1 MSGRIRT
8 GVLLAAAMFAVA
20 PAAQAAT
27 PTLAQIT
34 ARLRTSAQYDDPA
47 ANVTP
52 AQNAAITK
60 AINDARTKNRIVRVA
75 ILAKAPPDAPGATAA
90 PRLRARLKLKGTVV
104 VALPKST
111 QIASLN
117 VGGKRL
123 ARAREAV
130 ADKGGYA
137 GALAAVDALT
147 GPLPPPTQT
156 TPTTETTTTTPVTA
170 SSGGS
175 GISSW
180 IWIVIVAVV
189 VALAAVLTALRV
201 RTRRVRR
208 RGGGNLIEGA
218 RALLQGRLDGLG
230 EVLSETA
237 VGVSEREDLALTS
250 HHRSASETVSEVRAS
265 IGRLDG
271 PPAFRAAHGRLDDAE
286 WHLGVVQSHLAQG
299 GEPPRPE
306 SGHPARCF
314 FNAEHGLATVEI
326 ELELPGV
333 RTVSVGICA
342 ADAVRLSR
350 GEEPEVGAVTV
361 GRRRLPW
368 AAAPTWY
375 GGWGWGQDDLPSLR
389 YHGQPIF
396 ASTAQLDAFSGA
408 ISTGTVS
415 RVRPIAST
423 DEPAVAGHDA
433 DYEGALPGMD
443 VPSGSFEPDPAAVE
457 VDEPAI
463 DEPDPD
469 ELGAPDEPVADD
481 AADESEPPRD
491 PDAQR

>member
-1 MSGRIRT
+1 MSGRFRT
-8 GVLLAAAMFAVA
+8 VALIAAAMFALA
-20 PAAQAAT
+20 PAAEAAA

-47 ANVTP
+47 AKVTP
-52 AQNAAITK
+52 AQRAAITS
-60 AINDARTKNRIVRVA
+60 AINDARTKKRIVRVA
-75 ILAKAPPDAPGATAA
+75 VLSGVPSDAPGASAA
-90 PRLRARLKLKGTVV
+90 RRLRARLKLAGTVI
-104 VALPKST
+104 VALPKSV

-117 VGGKRL
+117 VGGRRL
-123 ARAREAV
+123 LQARALV
-130 ADKGGYA
+130 QGKGGAA
-137 GALAAVDALT
+137 GALTAIRALT
-147 GPLPPPTQT
+147 APLAPPS
-156 TPTTETTTTTPVTA
+156 TTTTPTGTTPTAPAA
-170 SSGGS
+170 SSGG
-175 GISSW
+175 GGVATW
-180 IWIVIVAVV
+180 IYVAIAAVAL
-189 VALAAVLTALRV
+189 ALAAVLTALRV

-230 EVLSETA
+230 ELLAATA
-237 VGVSEREDLALTS
+237 VGVSERDDLALS
-250 HHRSASETVSEVRAS
+250 GHHRNAAETVSEVRSS

-286 WHLGVVQSHLAQG
+286 WHLGVVEAHLGQG

-375 GGWGWGQDDLPSLR
+375 GGWGWGQDDLPTLR

-396 ASTAQLDAFSGA
+396 ASSSQLDAFAGVTPTGA
-408 ISTGTVS
+408 VS
-415 RVRPIAST
+415 RVRPIASPAHPSSQH
-423 DEPAVAGHDA
+423 DEP
-433 DYEGALPGMD
+433 
-443 VPSGSFEPDPAAVE
+443 
-457 VDEPAI
+457 
-463 DEPDPD
+463 
-469 ELGAPDEPVADD
+469 
-481 AADESEPPRD
+481 ADESELPGLAAEDDQFETGTIGEHEEQFHD
-491 PDAQR
+491 PDVATDAEALPEPDPIDESGTDELPHEHRPET

>member
-1 MSGRIRT
+1 
-8 GVLLAAAMFAVA
+8 MFAAA
-20 PAAQAAT
+20 PAAQAAS

-47 ANVTP
+47 AKVTA

-60 AINDARTKNRIVRVA
+60 AINQARSKNRIVRVA
-75 ILAKAPPDAPGATAA
+75 ILAKAPSDAPGATAA
-90 PRLRARLKLKGTVV
+90 RRLRARLKLKGTVI

-117 VGGKRL
+117 VGGRRL
-123 ARAREAV
+123 AQALALV
-130 ADKGGYA
+130 ASKGGYA
-137 GALAAVDALT
+137 GARSAVDALT
-147 GPLPPPTQT
+147 APLAPPTQT
-156 TPTTETTTTTPVTA
+156 TTTEPTTTTPVA
-170 SSGGS
+170 SSGGGS
-175 GISSW
+175 GISKW
-180 IWIVIVAVV
+180 IYIAIAAAAI
-189 VALAAVLTALRV
+189 ALAAVLTALRV

-230 EVLSETA
+230 ETLADTA

-250 HHRSASETVSEVRAS
+250 HHRNASETVSEVRGS

-286 WHLGVVQSHLAQG
+286 WHLGVVQAHLAQG

-314 FNAEHGLATVEI
+314 FNADHGLATVEI

-342 ADAVRLSR
+342 ADAMRLSR

-375 GGWGWGQDDLPSLR
+375 GGWGWGQDDLPTLR
-389 YHGQPIF
+389 YHGQPVF
-396 ASTAQLDAFSGA
+396 ASSSQLDAFTGVTPTGA
-408 ISTGTVS
+408 VS
-415 RVRPIAST
+415 RVRPIA
-423 DEPAVAGHDA
+423 P
-433 DYEGALPGMD
+433 
-443 VPSGSFEPDPAAVE
+443 PSDP
-457 VDEPAI
+457 PSH
-463 DEPDPD
+463 
-469 ELGAPDEPVADD
+469 PDEP
-481 AADESEPPRD
+481 ADESELPSPAAGDDPFEAGAIGEHEQSLHESDLAADLEALPEPDPIDESGTDEPPHGHR
-491 PDAQR
+491 PEK

>member
-1 MSGRIRT
+1 
-8 GVLLAAAMFAVA
+8 MFVVA
-20 PAAQAAT
+20 PAAEAAA

-47 ANVTP
+47 AKVTP
-52 AQNAAITK
+52 AQRTAITN
-60 AINDARTKNRIVRVA
+60 AINDARTKKRIVRVA
-75 ILAKAPPDAPGATAA
+75 VLSRVPSDAPGETAA
-90 PRLRARLKLKGTVV
+90 RRLRARLKLAGTVI
-104 VALPKST
+104 VALPKSV

-117 VGGKRL
+117 VAGKRL
-123 ARAREAV
+123 LNARALV
-130 ADKGGYA
+130 QGKGGA
-137 GALAAVDALT
+137 TGALAAITALT
-147 GPLPPPTQT
+147 APVPPTST
-156 TPTTETTTTTPVTA
+156 TPTTTGPTATTPAA
-170 SSGGS
+170 SSGG
-175 GISSW
+175 GGVATW
-180 IWIVIVAVV
+180 IYIAVAAVV
-189 VALAAVLTALRV
+189 LALAAVLTALRI

-230 EVLSETA
+230 ELLATTA
-237 VGVSEREDLALTS
+237 VGVSEREDLALS
-250 HHRSASETVSEVRAS
+250 GHHRNAAETVSEVRSS

-286 WHLGVVQSHLAQG
+286 WHLGVVEAHLGQG

-342 ADAVRLSR
+342 PDAMRLSR

-375 GGWGWGQDDLPSLR
+375 GGWGWGQDDLPTLR
-389 YHGQPIF
+389 YHGTPIF
-396 ASTAQLDAFSGA
+396 ASSSQLDAFTGVTPTGA
-408 ISTGTVS
+408 VS
-415 RVRPIAST
+415 RVRPIAPTSDAPSHL
-423 DEPAVAGHDA
+423 DEPADERELPGLAGDDDPSEAGAIGEHEPLLHESDEAA
-433 DYEGALPGMD
+433 DPEALP
-443 VPSGSFEPDPAAVE
+443 EPDP
-457 VDEPAI
+457 I
-463 DEPDPD
+463 D
-469 ELGAPDEPVADD
+469 ELGLDEP
-481 AADESEPPRD
+481 PHGHRPGK
-491 PDAQR
+491 

>member
-1 MSGRIRT
+1 
-8 GVLLAAAMFAVA
+8 MFALA
-20 PAAQAAT
+20 PAAEAAS

-34 ARLRTSAQYDDPA
+34 ARLRTSAQYDDPGAKVTA
-47 ANVTP
+47 A
-52 AQNAAITK
+52 QRAAITN
-60 AINDARTKNRIVRVA
+60 AINQARTKKRIVRVA
-75 ILAKAPPDAPGATAA
+75 ILARVPSDAPGATAA
-90 PRLRARLKLKGTVV
+90 RRLRARLKLAGTVI
-104 VALPKST
+104 VALPAGT

-123 ARAREAV
+123 LQARTLV
-130 ADKGGYA
+130 QHKGGFA
-137 GALAAVDALT
+137 GALAAINALT
-147 GPLPPPTQT
+147 APLAPPGTT
-156 TPTTETTTTTPVTA
+156 TPTTTTATTPATS
-170 SSGGS
+170 SSGGGVS
-175 GISSW
+175 TW
-180 IWIVIVAVV
+180 IYIAIAAVV
-189 VALAAVLTALRV
+189 LALAAVLTALRI

-230 EVLSETA
+230 EVLATTA

-250 HHRSASETVSEVRAS
+250 HHRNAAETVSEVRSS

-286 WHLGVVQSHLAQG
+286 WHLGVVEAHLGQG

-368 AAAPTWY
+368 AAAPTWF
-375 GGWGWGQDDLPSLR
+375 GGWGWGQDDLPTLR

-396 ASTAQLDAFSGA
+396 ASTSQLDAFAGTT
-408 ISTGTVS
+408 STGTVS
-415 RVRPIAST
+415 RVRPISATLDSLVRSDDQVDEPELPGMGTHDPFAGGAITEHEELLDEPDAPDDADAALEPDPIDESGT
-423 DEPAVAGHDA
+423 DEP
-433 DYEGALPGMD
+433 
-443 VPSGSFEPDPAAVE
+443 
-457 VDEPAI
+457 
-463 DEPDPD
+463 
-469 ELGAPDEPVADD
+469 
-481 AADESEPPRD
+481 PRH
-491 PDAQR
+491 PRPET

>member
-1 MSGRIRT
+1 MSGRSRT
-8 GVLLAAAMFAVA
+8 VALIAAALFVLA
-20 PAAQAAT
+20 PAAEAAA

-34 ARLRTSAQYDDPA
+34 ARLRTSAQYDDPSVKVTA
-47 ANVTP
+47 A
-52 AQNAAITK
+52 QRAAITT
-60 AINDARTKNRIVRVA
+60 AINDARTKKRIVRVA
-75 ILAKAPPDAPGATAA
+75 ILSKVPSDAPGATAA
-90 PRLRARLKLKGTVV
+90 RRLRARLKLSGTVI
-104 VALPKST
+104 VALPASV

-123 ARAREAV
+123 VQARQLV
-130 ADKGGYA
+130 QGKGGFA
-137 GALAAVDALT
+137 GARIAINALT
-147 GPLPPPTQT
+147 APLAPPTT
-156 TPTTETTTTTPVTA
+156 TTTATTTTTTPPA
-170 SSGGS
+170 KSSGG
-175 GISSW
+175 GGVATW
-180 IWIVIVAVV
+180 IYIAIAAVV
-189 VALAAVLTALRV
+189 LALAAVLTALRI

-230 EVLSETA
+230 EVLATTA

-250 HHRSASETVSEVRAS
+250 HHRNAAETVSEVRSS

-286 WHLGVVQSHLAQG
+286 WHLGVVQAHLAQG

-350 GEEPEVGAVTV
+350 GDEPEVGAVTV

-375 GGWGWGQDDLPSLR
+375 GGWGWGQDDLPALR
-389 YHGQPIF
+389 YHGQPVF
-396 ASTAQLDAFSGA
+396 ASSSQLDAFKGA
-408 ISTGTVS
+408 TSTGSVS
-415 RVRPIAST
+415 RVRPIAPASDPLAEPEDGELELPAVDAE
-423 DEPAVAGHDA
+423 DEPFD
-433 DYEGALPGMD
+433 PGMISQHEELFGPDGPEHDDLLDD
-443 VPSGSFEPDPAAVE
+443 VDAPAQ
-457 VDEPAI
+457 P
-463 DEPDPD
+463 
-469 ELGAPDEPVADD
+469 
-481 AADESEPPRD
+481 ESEPEPSGPPHDLD
-491 PDAQR
+491 PET

>member
-1 MSGRIRT
+1 MSGRFRLVALI
-8 GVLLAAAMFAVA
+8 AAATFALA
-20 PAAQAAT
+20 PAADAAS

-47 ANVTP
+47 AKVTA
-52 AQNAAITK
+52 AQRAAITT
-60 AINDARTKNRIVRVA
+60 AINDARTKKRIVRVA
-75 ILAKAPPDAPGATAA
+75 ILTKVPSDAPGATAA
-90 PRLRARLKLKGTVV
+90 RRLRARLKLAGTVI
-104 VALPKST
+104 VALPKSV

-123 ARAREAV
+123 VQARNLV
-130 ADKGGYA
+130 QGKGGVA
-137 GALAAVDALT
+137 GGLTAIRALT
-147 GPLPPPTQT
+147 APLAPPS
-156 TPTTETTTTTPVTA
+156 TTTTPTGTTA
-170 SSGGS
+170 TTPATTSGG
-175 GISSW
+175 GGGVATW
-180 IWIVIVAVV
+180 IYIAIAAIVL
-189 VALAAVLTALRV
+189 ALAAVLTALRV

-208 RGGGNLIEGA
+208 RGGGSLIEGA

-230 EVLSETA
+230 ALLAATA
-237 VGVSEREDLALTS
+237 VGVSERDDLALTS
-250 HHRSASETVSEVRAS
+250 HHRNAAETVSEVRSS

-286 WHLGVVQSHLAQG
+286 WHLGVVEAHLGQG

-314 FNAEHGLATVEI
+314 FNAGHGLATVEI

-350 GEEPEVGAVTV
+350 GEEPEIGAVTV

-375 GGWGWGQDDLPSLR
+375 GGWGWGQDDLPTLR

-396 ASTAQLDAFSGA
+396 ASTSQLDAFAGTT
-408 ISTGTVS
+408 STGAVS
-415 RVRPIAST
+415 RVRAIVPAS
-423 DEPAVAGHDA
+423 DPLSDLEPADEH
-433 DYEGALPGMD
+433 ELPGMD
-443 VPSGSFEPDPAAVE
+443 ADDDPFEGGGIGEHEELLDEPDVPGDPGALPEPDPSGE
-457 VDEPAI
+457 SGTIEPP
-463 DEPDPD
+463 PDPGH
-469 ELGAPDEPVADD
+469 EK
-481 AADESEPPRD
+481 
-491 PDAQR
+491 